1 MKPLARVVWSEGM
14 HLTQH
19 HFQAQN
25 RYFEESLD
33 FALARVGFEPY
44 GLLGLE
50 LDAEALRNGT
60 ASVIHARGVMPD
72 GLAFQIPEGDPP
84 PPPVDI
90 REAFLPTQDRQVLC
104 LTLPPYREDR
114 ANCVQDGEDGHG
126 FRFTAETVSALDE
139 TTGRDEKP
147 VVVGRKNFGLALA
160 TEVEEGVEAL
170 PLAQIR
176 RDGSGQFVY
185 DDQYVPPTLH
195 IGASPRLVDLLQ
207 RLVQIL
213 EAKNEVFASEPARA
227 ESSVAEYGPQEI
239 VGFWLRHAI
248 RQSLAPLRHHLSSR
262 RSHPEQLY
270 TELARLAGALCT
282 FSLGSEVGD
291 VPRYDHRNLTETFN
305 GLERHIRRHLE
316 ITLPTSC
323 VTIPLERHEKYI
335 FLHSAA
341 VEDARCW
348 AREAQWILGVRA
360 QAGAAALIRDV
371 RTLVKFASKTDIAA
385 LVKEGTAG
393 LPLEHLP
400 SPPSV
405 ISPRI
410 GSEYFRIGGSRALW
424 KGIRESGKIGVYV
437 PEALPGAELEV
448 IVVLEA

>member
-19 HFQAQN
+19 HFQAQS
-25 RYFEESLD
+25 RYFEESID

-60 ASVIHARGVMPD
+60 ASLIHARGIMPD

-84 PPPVDI
+84 PPARDI

-104 LTLPPYREDR
+104 LTIPTYREDG
-114 ANCVQDGEDGHG
+114 ANCVSEGQEGARL
-126 FRFTAETVSALDE
+126 RFSAETVSSLDE

-160 TEVEEGVEAL
+160 SELDEGVDAL

-185 DDQYVPPTLH
+185 DDQYVPPTLQV
-195 IGASPRLVDLLQ
+195 GASPRLVDLLQ

-213 EAKNEVFASEPARA
+213 ETKNDVFASEHVRP
-227 ESSVAEYGPQEI
+227 ESSVAEYGPKEI

-248 RQSLAPLRHHLSSR
+248 RQSLAPLRHHLASR
-262 RSHPEQLY
+262 RAHPEQLY

-282 FSLGSEVGD
+282 FSLGSDVRD
-291 VPRYDHRNLTETFN
+291 VPRYDHRNLTESFN

-323 VTIPLERHEKYI
+323 VTIPLERHDKYI
-335 FLHSAA
+335 FLHSGV

-348 AREAQWILGVRA
+348 AKEAQWILGVRA
-360 QAGAAALIRDV
+360 DTGAAALMRDV
-371 RTLVKFASKTDIAA
+371 RSLVKFASKTDIAA

-393 LPLEHLP
+393 LPLDHLS

-410 GSEYFRIGGSRALW
+410 GSEYFRIGGSGPLW
-424 KGIRESGKIGVYV
+424 KGIRDSGNIGVYV
-437 PEALPGAELEV
+437 PEALPNAELEV